1 MVVFNQFERL
11 IWAGTTDANR
21 PFNFLQVFSP
31 ATIFGGME
39 QSS

>member
-1 MVVFNQFERL
+1 MVVFNQFKRL
-11 IWAGTTDANR
+11 IWAGTADADR
-21 PFNFLQVFSP
+21 TSLFLQVFSP